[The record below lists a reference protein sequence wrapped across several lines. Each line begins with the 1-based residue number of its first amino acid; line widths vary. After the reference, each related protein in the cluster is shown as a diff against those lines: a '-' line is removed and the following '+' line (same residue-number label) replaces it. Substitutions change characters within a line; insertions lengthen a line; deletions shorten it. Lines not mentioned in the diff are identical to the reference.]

1 MPHRKILIGVYLALA
16 AFLLA
21 EIVVFWSDA
30 VHSLRE
36 YLDTGFAGYA
46 AVAVAYTTPISCLI
60 LAYLVHRRS
69 RNPVIALFAAH
80 TTFILPFAALP
91 AVYLLWW
98 YFRKETDNEKQTV

>member
-1 MPHRKILIGVYLALA
+1 MSHRKILVGLYLGLA

-46 AVAVAYTTPISCLI
+46 AVVVAYTTPISCLI
-60 LAYLVHRRS
+60 LAYLIHRRS

-80 TTFILPFAALP
+80 TIFIVQFGVLP
-91 AVYLLWW
+91 AAYLLWW
-98 YFRKETDNEKQTV
+98 FFKGEVEDGKQEV